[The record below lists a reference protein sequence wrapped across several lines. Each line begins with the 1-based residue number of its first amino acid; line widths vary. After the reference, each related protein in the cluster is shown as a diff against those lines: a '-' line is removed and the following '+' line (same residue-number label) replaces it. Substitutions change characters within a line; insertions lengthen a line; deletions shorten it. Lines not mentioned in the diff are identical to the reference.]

1 MKNRCFLFSLR
12 WKVVLI
18 LCLIGA
24 EGHWIHAQKPNAN
37 YRYHIFKSTSPI
49 KVDGVAND
57 PAWSTTEVAS
67 NFFMMQPMD
76 TSYADAKTDVRMA
89 YDDQNL
95 YILVVNHKS
104 VKGSLVVESLKRD
117 FSFNK
122 NDNFLLFMDPYD
134 DRTNGFSFGSNA
146 AGAPWDGQQV
156 DGGSVDLNWENRW
169 YSAVTNDEDKWVWE
183 AAIPFKSIRY
193 KEGLKEWG
201 INFSRLDLTI
211 SEKSSWAPVPRQFAS
226 ANLAYTGTLV
236 WDNPPPKQGLNVSLI
251 PYAAGRLSRDYQKE
265 TPWKRTGDI
274 GGDIKIGLSPS
285 LNLDLTINPDFSQV
299 DVDVQQTNLDR
310 FELFF
315 PERRQFFLEN
325 ADIFAN
331 FGYANLRPFFSR
343 RIGLGV
349 PIQFGAR
356 LSGKIDKNW
365 RIGVLNTQTASQDST
380 PVTNYAVVAVQR
392 KVFARSNLRLMMI
405 NKQAL
410 KYSDRTHA
418 HLSEF
423 NRNIGAEFNLASV
436 NNLWTGKVLG
446 FKSFSPERVNLPDP
460 GAKSD
465 GFPKGWVHAADV
477 AYNKANFFWQ
487 WQHEM
492 MGEGYNAEVGYTPNA
507 SRGQYTKINPSM
519 GYLFF
524 VKSKLLISH
533 GPKLIQ
539 QAFWDKDFKN
549 SDHDLTLQY
558 WFNLRN
564 RATAMVWGG
573 SSYIRLLSPFDPSN
587 SGKLPLETG
596 TQHRWKAAGFE
607 YVSEPQRTFTYS
619 LLGRF
624 GGYFDNGTYT
634 RLKADLGGRVQPY
647 LATLLSGTYTYIRL
661 PHLGQDIR
669 YWLVGPR
676 IDVTFTNSLFFTTF
690 IQYNSQLENVN
701 LNTRFQWRFK
711 PASDLF
717 LVYTDNYLPENVRVK
732 NRALVLKFTYWL
744 NL

>member
-1 MKNRCFLFSLR
+1 MVGKRSLS
-12 WKVVLI
+12 
-18 LCLIGA
+18 IGA
-24 EGHWIHAQKPNAN
+24 KRLVAAFVLAGVFSTLALAQKPNAK
-37 YRYHIFKSTSPI
+37 YRYHIFKATSPI
-49 KVDGVAND
+49 QIDGVGND
-57 PAWSTTEVAS
+57 PAWSTTEIAS
-67 NFFMMQPMD
+67 DFFMMQPMD
-76 TSYADAKTDVRMA
+76 TSFANAKTDVRLA
-89 YDDQNL
+89 YDEHNL
-95 YILVVNHKS
+95 YILVENHKP

-156 DGGSVDLNWENRW
+156 DGGTVDLNWENRW
-169 YSAVTNDEDKWVWE
+169 YSAVKNDDEKWVWE

-193 KEGLKEWG
+193 KDGLMEWG

-226 ANLAYTGTLV
+226 ANLAYTGVLV
-236 WDNPPPKQGLNVSLI
+236 WDRPPPKQGLNISVI
-251 PYAAGRLSRDYQKE
+251 PYAAGRIQKNYQKE

-274 GGDIKIGLSPS
+274 GGDVKIGITPS
-285 LNLDLTINPDFSQV
+285 LNLDLTVNPDFSQV

-343 RIGLGV
+343 RIGLGM

-365 RIGVLNTQTASQDST
+365 RIGVLDTQTSAQDST
-380 PVTNYAVVAVQR
+380 PVTNYGVVAVQR
-392 KVFARSNLRLMMI
+392 RVFARSNVRLMMV
-405 NKQAL
+405 NKQAINYQDTL
-410 KYSDRTHA
+410 HRYTGRY
-418 HLSEF
+418 
-423 NRNIGAEFNLASV
+423 NRNFGAEFNLASA
-436 NNLWTGKVLG
+436 NNLWTGKLMA
-446 FKSFSPERVNLPDP
+446 FKSVSANTPEVP
-460 GAKSD
+460 GQSGGKL
-465 GFPKGWVHAADV
+465 PKGWVHAADLS
-477 AYNKANFFWQ
+477 YNKANFFWQ
-487 WQHEM
+487 WQHEL

-507 SRGQYTKINPSM
+507 LRGQYAKINPSI

-524 VKSKLLISH
+524 VKSRLLISH

-539 QAFWDKDFKN
+539 QAYWDKDFKN
-549 SDHDLTLQY
+549 SDNDLTLQY
-558 WFNLRN
+558 HFNLRN
-564 RATAMVWGG
+564 RATAMFWGG
-573 SSYIRLLSPFDPSN
+573 STFIRLLSPFDPSN
-587 SGKLPLETG
+587 SGRTPLPAG
-596 TQHRWKAAGFE
+596 SRHSWKAAGFE
-607 YVSEPQRTFTYS
+607 YVSEPQRPLTYS

-624 GGYFDNGTYT
+624 GGYYENGNYT

-647 LATLLSGTYTYIRL
+647 LATLLSATYTQIRL
-661 PHLGQDIR
+661 PHIGEEVK

-676 IDVTFTNSLFFTTF
+676 IDVTFTNTLFLTTF
-690 IQYNSQLENVN
+690 LQYNSQMDNVN

-711 PASDLF
+711 PASDFF
-717 LVYTDNYLPENVRVK
+717 LVYTDNYLPENFRVK
-732 NRALVLKFTYWL
+732 NRALVLKCTYWL
-744 NL
+744 NM

>member
-1 MKNRCFLFSLR
+1 MSGKPGLRLKTKRLFISF
-12 WKVVLI
+12 VL
-18 LCLIGA
+18 LAAVFTVA
-24 EGHWIHAQKPNAN
+24 EAQKPNAA
-37 YRYHIFKSTSPI
+37 YRYHISRATSPVL
-49 KVDGVAND
+49 VDGKAAES
-57 PAWSTTEVAS
+57 AWSTTEVAS
-67 NFFMMQPMD
+67 DFFMMQPMD
-76 TSYADAKTDVRMA
+76 TSFANAKTDVRMA
-89 YDDQNL
+89 YDEQNL
-95 YILVVNHKS
+95 YILVVNHKP
-104 VKGSLVVESLKRD
+104 VRGSLVVESLKRD

-134 DRTNGFSFGSNA
+134 DRTNGFSFGANA

-156 DGGSVDLNWENRW
+156 DGGTVDLNWENRW
-169 YSAVTNDEDKWVWE
+169 YSAVTNEEDKWIWE

-193 KEGLKEWG
+193 KEGLTEWG
-201 INFSRLDLTI
+201 VNFSRLDLTI

-226 ANLAYTGTLV
+226 ASLAYTGVLV
-236 WDNPPPKQGLNVSLI
+236 WDRPPPKQSLNVSLI
-251 PYAAGRLSRDYQKE
+251 PYAAGRILKNYETD

-274 GGDIKIGLSPS
+274 GGDIKVGLTPS

-343 RIGLGV
+343 RIGLGM

-365 RIGVLNTQTASQDST
+365 RIGVLDTQTASRDSI

-392 KVFARSNLRLMMI
+392 KVFARSNVRLMMI

-410 KYSDRTHA
+410 GYKESVHRHVNEY
-418 HLSEF
+418 
-423 NRNIGAEFNLASV
+423 NRNIGAEFNLASA
-436 NNLWTGKVLG
+436 NALWTGKFMAFKAFNPDNPVLPAPETRRV
-446 FKSFSPERVNLPDP
+446 FSN
-460 GAKSD
+460 
-465 GFPKGWVHAADV
+465 GWVHAADI
-477 AYNKANFFWQ
+477 AFNKANFFWQ
-487 WQHEM
+487 WQHEF

-507 SRGQYTKINPSM
+507 SRGRYTRINPSI

-524 VKSKLLISH
+524 VKSRLLISH

-539 QAFWDKDFKN
+539 LAYWDRDFRN
-549 SDHDLTLQY
+549 SDNEVTLQY
-558 WFNLRN
+558 YFNLRN
-564 RATAMVWGG
+564 RATAMAWAG
-573 SSYIRLLSPFDPSN
+573 SSYVRLLSPFDPSN
-587 SGKLPLETG
+587 SGRLPLEAG
-596 TQHRWKAAGFE
+596 TRHTWKAAGFE

-619 LLGRF
+619 LAGRF
-624 GGYFDNGTYT
+624 GGYFEKGDYT
-634 RLKADLGGRVQPY
+634 RLKADLGHRVQPY

-661 PHLGQDIR
+661 PHIGEKVH
-669 YWLVGPR
+669 YWLIGPR
-676 IDVTFTNSLFFTTF
+676 IDVTFTNSLFLTTF
-690 IQYNSQLENVN
+690 LQYNSQLDNIN

-717 LVYTDNYLPENVRVK
+717 LVYTDNYLPENIRVK